1 MGLKKGYMLGLTV
14 VAVGAA
20 LAVLRRPS
28 PCPDLTHLT
37 AKARVVDTLAQAAKV
52 QFSVPVQSAK
62 ASLWSAVEIVD
73 IVGPAMIFEPEDMSY
88 VTYRLATCGTGVVRT
103 LPLPCH
109 RTRAQTLDA
118 DCRRLFE
125 Q

>member
-1 MGLKKGYMLGLTV
+1 MV
-14 VAVGAA
+14 VGAA
-20 LAVLRRPS
+20 FAVMHRPS

-73 IVGPAMIFEPEDMSY
+73 ISGPAMMFEPDDMVY
-88 VTYRLATCGTGVVRT
+88 VTYRLSKCGAGE
-103 LPLPCH
+103 
-109 RTRAQTLDA
+109 AQTLRFQCNRTWGQPLEA
-118 DCRRLFE
+118 DCPKLFM